1 MCLIFLLNI
10 YILLTLIRIA
20 ESDALLNTLKVMV
33 KKVVSFFYPKDPSS
47 DAWTPELLDGM
58 SNRCRDVIL
67 DNMKQAA
74 SLTLMILKSLY
85 PRADFNAAGDD
96 FAVTCTGEEALK
108 LVEDSALMVDRI
120 VDMIPI
126 DMS

>member
-1 MCLIFLLNI
+1 
-10 YILLTLIRIA
+10 
-20 ESDALLNTLKVMV
+20 
-33 KKVVSFFYPKDPSS
+33 
-47 DAWTPELLDGM
+47 M